1 MGGDLTSSPS
11 LTRGIMRKKTQKE
24 LEAAAVESLVLRG
37 EEVPGKEKI
46 EPFDF
51 DTFEFKA
58 ITDFD
63 IYNAHVRKHNRNCIH
78 ERNKMKV
85 RVPDES
91 FYKLYKTKFVRFEQR
106 ENILKVRVRN
116 KNIDWSG
123 QLKSGGTYML
133 PMPVI
138 NFLNGLSTPEFA
150 EVKLEHG
157 SAVHTET
164 KQVGEIPRFSCSVLE
179 YAV

>member
-1 MGGDLTSSPS
+1 MS
-11 LTRGIMRKKTQKE
+11 KKTQKE
-24 LEAAAVESLVLRG
+24 LEAESIESMVLRG
-37 EEVPGKEKI
+37 QDIPGKEKI

-51 DTFEFKA
+51 DSFEFKS
-58 ITDFD
+58 ISDFD
-63 IYNAHVRKHNRNCIH
+63 IYNAQVRKHNRNCIH

-85 RVPDES
+85 KVPNES

-116 KNIDWSG
+116 KKIDWQG

-138 NFLNGLSTPEFA
+138 EFLNGLATPEFA
-150 EVKLEHG
+150 EIKVEHG
-157 SAVHTET
+157 NAVHTET
-164 KQVGEIPRFSCSVLE
+164 RQVGETPRFSCNVLE